1 MDWTRGRRNRNR
13 AGLEQGLQ
21 LGQTKLLQEMRQPIL
36 TILARRFEGDLEAL
50 RLALEPMDDI
60 EQLRELSLQAAT
72 TSSLAGFQALL
83 SPG

>member
-1 MDWTRGRRNRNR
+1 
-13 AGLEQGLQ
+13 
-21 LGQTKLLQEMRQPIL
+21 MRQPIL